1 MEDLSRGENNSKKGG
16 KKALRIVL
24 IIVALVA
31 SHGALLYLGNKLA
44 INGVIFKGAPQKAI
58 EDLSS
63 VGDTSKYKYLF
74 TLRDLIYSKYDG
86 DIDDQKLLE
95 GAMKGMA
102 SAVQDP
108 YTVYMTQEEF
118 DTFMESSQGSFYGI
132 GAQLGVRL
140 LEGAMKGMASAVQD
154 PYTVYMTQEE
164 FDTFMESSQG
174 SFYGIGAQLGVRD
187 NKVTIIA
194 PIEGSPAEEAGLKS
208 GDVILKV
215 DDYEVVDLNTEAVV
229 SRVRGEEGQPV
240 TLTIQR
246 DGGEPFEVKIVRA
259 EIKNESVKGEMLDDS
274 TAYVQITT
282 FSDEEVSQKFTDEI
296 NELKAQGMKKLILD
310 LRGNPGGYLDQ
321 CVEIASHF
329 IKEGEIVTY
338 TIDKY
343 DQKVVSKSKGGD
355 LLGIPL
361 VVLVDGGSASA
372 SEVVTGALRD
382 HQAATIIGTN
392 TFGKGIVQQLISLPD
407 NEGGLKVT
415 TSKYYTPNGENIHGT
430 GIAPEITVEIPQE
443 VLEAEYSRDID
454 PQFQKALEIIR
465 EK

>member
-1 MEDLSRGENNSKKGG
+1 MEDLSRGENNSKKSG

-24 IIVALVA
+24 IIVVLVA

-132 GAQLGVRL
+132 GAQLGVR
-140 LEGAMKGMASAVQD
+140 
-154 PYTVYMTQEE
+154 
-164 FDTFMESSQG
+164 
-174 SFYGIGAQLGVRD
+174 D

-194 PIEGSPAEEAGLKS
+194 PIEGSPAEEAGLKA

-229 SRVRGEEGQPV
+229 ARVRGEEGQPV

-296 NELKAQGMKKLILD
+296 NALKAQGMKKLILD

-343 DQKVVSKSKGGD
+343 DQNVVSKSKGGD
-355 LLGIPL
+355 LLGTPL

-415 TSKYYTPNGENIHGT
+415 TSKYYTPDGENIHGT

-443 VLEAEYSRDID
+443 ILQAEYSREID
-454 PQFQKALEIIR
+454 PQFQKALEVIR

>member
-1 MEDLSRGENNSKKGG
+1 MEDLNRGENNSKKGG
-16 KKALRIVL
+16 KKALRIGLIVVVL
-24 IIVALVA
+24 LA
-31 SHGALLYLGNKLA
+31 SHGLLLYLGNVLA
-44 INGVIFKGAPQKAI
+44 INGVIFKGAPHKAI
-58 EDLSS
+58 ADLSS

-102 SAVQDP
+102 SAV
-108 YTVYMTQEEF
+108 
-118 DTFMESSQGSFYGI
+118 
-132 GAQLGVRL
+132 
-140 LEGAMKGMASAVQD
+140 KD

-194 PIEGSPAEEAGLKS
+194 PIEGSPAEEAGLKA

-229 SRVRGEEGQPV
+229 ARVRGEEGQPV

-246 DGGEPFEVKIVRA
+246 GDGEPFEVEIVRA

-355 LLGIPL
+355 LLGMPL

-382 HQAATIIGTN
+382 HDAATIIGTT

-415 TSKYYTPNGENIHGT
+415 TSKYYTPDGENIHGT
-430 GIAPEITVEIPQE
+430 GISPDITVEIPQE
-443 VLEAEYSRDID
+443 VLEVEYSRNID
-454 PQFQKALEIIR
+454 PQFQKALEVIK